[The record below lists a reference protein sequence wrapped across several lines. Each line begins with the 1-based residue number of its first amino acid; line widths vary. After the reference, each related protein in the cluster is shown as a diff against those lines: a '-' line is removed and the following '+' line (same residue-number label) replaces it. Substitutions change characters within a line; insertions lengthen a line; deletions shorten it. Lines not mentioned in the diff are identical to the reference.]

1 MKKIDMEHC
10 CKCGEEFG
18 HSKTIRGELPFY
30 TLLVECHLMRCCNI
44 CFKDPEV
51 QKHWMPAMGGNK

>member
-10 CKCGEEFG
+10 CKCGEEFEERPG
-18 HSKTIRGELPFY
+18 MLLFY
-30 TLLVECHLMRCCNI
+30 TLVYKCRFMRACNK
-44 CFKDPEV
+44 CFNDPEV